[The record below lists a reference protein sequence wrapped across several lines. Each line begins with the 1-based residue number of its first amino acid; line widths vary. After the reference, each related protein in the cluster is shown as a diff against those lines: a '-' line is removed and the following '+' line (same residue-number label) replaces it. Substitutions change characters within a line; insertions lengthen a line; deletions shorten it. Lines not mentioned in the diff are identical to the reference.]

1 MKHPGQN
8 LSRLCDQSRRELD
21 SALQEVERVDS
32 SNQVIANYA
41 DDASSVSAAGIELAQ
56 ETQTTFD
63 ELHCNSNEIGDVI
76 RLIDNVAGETH
87 LLALNATIEAAR
99 AGEAGAGFAV
109 VAAEVK
115 TLASQT
121 ADATQK
127 VHERISAIQS
137 SAEKSIEAMHSIVD
151 VVTKIGELQQHIAK
165 EIHAQD
171 GMTQSLESHLS
182 EVSTHLKALASQTS
196 DQTAAVLAS

>member
-1 MKHPGQN
+1 MRNPGQD
-8 LSRLCDQSRRELD
+8 LQGLCDSSQAEVA
-21 SALQEVERVDS
+21 SALQEIERVDS

-41 DDASSVSAAGIELAQ
+41 DDASSVSASGIELVQ

-63 ELHCNSNEIGDVI
+63 ELRANSNEIGEVI

-127 VHERISAIQS
+127 VHDRISAIQS
-137 SAEKSIEAMHSIVD
+137 SAEKSIEAMHSIVE
-151 VVTKIGELQQHIAK
+151 VVTRIGELQEQISAELHT
-165 EIHAQD
+165 QD
-171 GMTQSLESHLS
+171 GMTQTIEGHLNQVTEQLES
-182 EVSTHLKALASQTS
+182 LATQANG
-196 DQTAAVLAS
+196 QAAAVMNA